1 MLTPQDTPAT
11 PTKARVAPVSIFTA
25 LSILLEYPSAGQQT
39 ILSELHSHLESHQQ
53 DTLEPLFSY
62 FRDQP
67 DLITLQEDYVATF
80 DRRASHSL
88 HLFEHIHG
96 VSRDRGQAMVD
107 LHQEYQRYG
116 LALNTSELPD
126 YIPLFLEFLA
136 QIPQDDA
143 IELLGDAV
151 HVLARIGNKLD
162 ESGSTYACLFDVLC
176 ELTPVEPET
185 LPEPLEGDMEE
196 TMVTFGPDAMGMEST
211 LKSAGFTGGPQPIH
225 FYDPSILRANEQTP
239 VSGSRK
245 NRSDHDVLS

>member
-1 MLTPQDTPAT
+1 MLTSQDTHAT
-11 PTKARVAPVSIFTA
+11 PTKEGTAQVSIFTA
-25 LSILLEYPSAGQQT
+25 LSVLLEYPSAEQQAV
-39 ILSELHSHLESHQQ
+39 LSELHDHLDPHQQ
-53 DTLEPLFSY
+53 NMLAPLFSY
-62 FRDQP
+62 LRDQP

-107 LHQEYQRYG
+107 LHEEYQRYG
-116 LALNTSELPD
+116 LALDTSELPD

-136 QIPQDDA
+136 QIPREDA
-143 IELLGDAV
+143 IDLLGDAV

-162 ESGSTYACLFDVLC
+162 EADSVYACLFKALC
-176 ELTPVEPET
+176 ELTPVEPQA

-196 TMVTFGPDAMGMEST
+196 SMVTFGPDAFDMEPT
-211 LKSAGFTGGPQPIH
+211 LKSPGLAGGPQPIH
-225 FYDPSILRANEQTP
+225 FYDSSILRPSEQTT

-245 NRSDHDVLS
+245 NRSDHDILS